1 MLKNF
6 IIDSEKTIKEA
17 MTKINKNLTGT
28 IFVNENKKILGVATD
43 GDIRRT
49 LLSGYNINN
58 KIKIA
63 INKNYVSVS
72 ENSPKDIIFDICQKY
87 KNKIKVFP
95 VVNKINQVVD
105 IIIGN
110 RLNFIPIYEPYLK
123 GNEYKYLT
131 ECLNS
136 NWISSGGP
144 FVKKFEDKFSKMHNN
159 LQALSVTSATT
170 GLHLALVSLGIKKN
184 DEVIVPNLTFAAVI
198 NSVLYANARP
208 IIVDVDK
215 DKWTIDVEDIKKK
228 ITKKT
233 KAIIV
238 VHLYGN
244 PCKMNEIQ
252 KICSKNKIS
261 LIEDCAEAIGSKY
274 NRKIVGTFGD
284 CSVFSF
290 FGNKTITTGEGGMI
304 LFKNKNCYNLAKK
317 LRDHGMSSQKKY
329 YHDLIGY
336 NYRMTNMQ
344 AAIGLAQLEQFNKI
358 INRKIEILNIYKKF
372 LGKFN
377 YLKFQ
382 KNEDKCLNTY
392 WAVGV
397 TINHKNFIFSKCEEF
412 MRKKGIEIRNFFYPL
427 NQQKIYKKYSYKKKY
442 NTDIFFSKSICLPTF
457 PSIRNKEIEYVAN
470 TLIEYTKNISSS

>member
-43 GDIRRT
+43 GDIRRA

-63 INKNYVSVS
+63 VNKNYVSVS

-144 FVKKFEDKFSKMHNN
+144 FVKKFENKFSKMHNN

-215 DKWTIDVEDIKKK
+215 EKWTIDVEDIKKK
-228 ITKKT
+228 
-233 KAIIV
+233 
-238 VHLYGN
+238 N
-244 PCKMNEIQ
+244 
-252 KICSKNKIS
+252 
-261 LIEDCAEAIGSKY
+261 
-274 NRKIVGTFGD
+274 
-284 CSVFSF
+284 
-290 FGNKTITTGEGGMI
+290 
-304 LFKNKNCYNLAKK
+304 
-317 LRDHGMSSQKKY
+317 
-329 YHDLIGY
+329 
-336 NYRMTNMQ
+336 
-344 AAIGLAQLEQFNKI
+344 
-358 INRKIEILNIYKKF
+358 YKK
-372 LGKFN
+372 N
-377 YLKFQ
+377 
-382 KNEDKCLNTY
+382 
-392 WAVGV
+392 
-397 TINHKNFIFSKCEEF
+397 
-412 MRKKGIEIRNFFYPL
+412 
-427 NQQKIYKKYSYKKKY
+427 
-442 NTDIFFSKSICLPTF
+442 
-457 PSIRNKEIEYVAN
+457 
-470 TLIEYTKNISSS
+470 